1 MYRVRPVR
9 FRSRYRR
16 ADQRCSDK
24 IDTLPATASKIAI
37 RGPAKSEFKG
47 DRRFMHY
54 EGNIIRPP
62 SEANSILLQVTVGCS
77 RNKCTFCGTYAG
89 ERFRIKPDAIIMED
103 IAFATRHCRRQRRL
117 FLCDGDALIIPQK
130 RLRVILSEIRRQ
142 LPWVTRVGA
151 YANAKSL
158 KMKSEEELTELKSLG
173 LGILY
178 MGLESGD
185 DVTLKRIKKGATA
198 DTMIAE
204 AGKARRAGM
213 KLSVTV
219 LLGIAG
225 KERSDAH
232 AKATGRVI
240 SAIDP
245 EYVGAL
251 SLMLIPGTPL
261 YQDWQDGR
269 FVLPEPEEMLSEL
282 RTMIAHT
289 EVSRGLFH
297 ANHASNYL
305 PIKARLP
312 KEKEKTLALIDE
324 ALAGKVSLKPEWMR
338 AL

>member
-1 MYRVRPVR
+1 
-9 FRSRYRR
+9 
-16 ADQRCSDK
+16 
-24 IDTLPATASKIAI
+24 
-37 RGPAKSEFKG
+37 
-47 DRRFMHY
+47 MHY

-77 RNKCTFCGTYAG
+77 RNKCTFCGTYLE
-89 ERFRIKPDAIIMED
+89 ERFRIKPDSIIMED
-103 IAFATRHCRRQRRL
+103 IEFAARNCRRQRRV

-130 RLRVILSEIRRQ
+130 RMVKILQTIKER

-158 KMKSEEELTELKSLG
+158 DLKTPKELKTLKNQG
-173 LGILY
+173 LGIVY
-178 MGLESGD
+178 MGLETGD
-185 DVTLKRIKKGATA
+185 DVTLKKINKGATSSH
-198 DTMIAE
+198 MIE
-204 AGKARRAGM
+204 MGKKAKKAGM

-225 KERSDAH
+225 RRRSQIH
-232 AKATGRVI
+232 AAETGHVL

-245 EYVGAL
+245 DYVGAL

-261 YQDWQDGR
+261 FDDFQSAQFTLID
-269 FVLPEPEEMLSEL
+269 PAEMLAEL
-282 RTMIAHT
+282 RTMFAAT
-289 EVSRGLFH
+289 NLSSGLFH

-312 KEKEKTLALIDE
+312 RDKELTLELIDR
-324 ALAGKVSLKPEWMR
+324 ALAGNIALKPEYLR